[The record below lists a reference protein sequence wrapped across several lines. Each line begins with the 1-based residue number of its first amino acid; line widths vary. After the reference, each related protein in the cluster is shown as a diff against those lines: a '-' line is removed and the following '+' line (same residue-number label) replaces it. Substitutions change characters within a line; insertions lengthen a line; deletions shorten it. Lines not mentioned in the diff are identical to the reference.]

1 MEKIDLLIW
10 DDTAAA
16 AAKPSTYRG
25 SAPARCRPR
34 PTCRGRPCCSA
45 RARLCGATRRSG
57 STRSTSGPTSV
68 EQVPG
73 DAYLVTESVPQA
85 VQPGELLTHFSWFP
99 KPDRLSEEEFFHG
112 WHTIHTPSSAR
123 LHPLRQGY
131 VRDAVAR
138 TLTPGSPPVRA
149 IVSEFFAEDD
159 YLDPARLFAPD
170 ELTTTIEELPLV
182 RRPGGRVELPA
193 PAPRLEAQPVGW
205 HACRPTCSPTVGIAS
220 CERRR
225 VTSRAPTTTRSRPSR
240 SPPRQTSI
248 AGGST
253 TSSARSGTST
263 SPCFSGPSARPRSL
277 R

>member
-16 AAKPSTYRG
+16 AAKSLDVPGLRSLQV
-25 SAPARCRPR
+25 SVAADL
-34 PTCRGRPCCSA
+34 A
-45 RARLCGATRRSG
+45 GATLLLG
-57 STRSTSGPTSV
+57 KGPTLRGYAEIWVDSVDAWPDLV

-123 LHPLRQGY
+123 LHPNRQGY

-170 ELTTTIEELPLV
+170 ELTTTIEELPLYADQEDV
-182 RRPGGRVELPA
+182 SSCPLRRLA
-193 PAPRLEAQPVGW
+193 
-205 HACRPTCSPTVGIAS
+205 
-220 CERRR
+220 
-225 VTSRAPTTTRSRPSR
+225 
-240 SPPRQTSI
+240 
-248 AGGST
+248 
-253 TSSARSGTST
+253 
-263 SPCFSGPSARPRSL
+263 
-277 R
+277 